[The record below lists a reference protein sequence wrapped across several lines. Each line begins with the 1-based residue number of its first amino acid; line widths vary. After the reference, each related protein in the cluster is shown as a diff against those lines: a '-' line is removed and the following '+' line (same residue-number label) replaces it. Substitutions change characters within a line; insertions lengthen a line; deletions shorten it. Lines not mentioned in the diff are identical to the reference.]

1 MKSEK
6 PVKRSAEKPAPQTI
20 APPPEGLQSNPISQ
34 VKWVHRSELHANGY
48 NPNHVAK
55 PELALLIRSI
65 MEAGWTQPIVRRTD
79 GEIVDG
85 FHRWTVSGTAEVY
98 ARDGGY
104 VPVVTL
110 SDSRSLEDQKI
121 DTIRHNRARGVHGI
135 MPMAKIVRD
144 LVGAGLSYEEIQAR
158 VGMEEEEVERLH
170 THAGMPS
177 KVAGETPDFAKA
189 WVPTRDRP

>member
-6 PVKRSAEKPAPQTI
+6 PVKRSVEKSAPQPI
-20 APPPEGLQSNPISQ
+20 APPSPALRDNPISNVQ
-34 VKWVHRSELHANGY
+34 WVHRSELRANDY

-55 PELALLIRSI
+55 PELALLKKSI
-65 MEAGWTQPIVRRTD
+65 LEAGWTQPIVRRSD

-85 FHRWTVSGTAEVY
+85 FHRWTVSGQPELL

-135 MPMAKIVRD
+135 MPMAQIVRD
-144 LVGAGLSYEEIQAR
+144 LVGAGLSYEDIQAR

-177 KVAGETPDFAKA
+177 KVAGETAEFAKA
-189 WVPTRDRP
+189 WVPTRNRS